1 MTKVRVSDFHFDL
14 PEDLIAQTPPAVRGS
29 SRMLAV
35 DRATGAH
42 SDQMF
47 AELPQYLHDGDLLIL
62 NDSRVIPARLFATR
76 ARTTHT
82 QANSPDP
89 TGRIEVLLT
98 QQLTDDYPGEN
109 VWSTLVR
116 PSRKIQPGDRLLFA
130 DPTTG
135 EPLPYVARKAVGK
148 PGRGRPERG
157 DVSARA
163 SGVRGCR
170 RIRPRAGGLH
180 GCRRVGT

>member
-1 MTKVRVSDFHFDL
+1 MRVSDFHFDL

-35 DRATGAH
+35 SRATGAY
-42 SDQMF
+42 SDRMF
-47 AELPQYLHDGDLLIL
+47 AELPQFLHDGDLLIL

-76 ARTTHT
+76 ARTAHT

-98 QQLTDDYPGEN
+98 QQLTDEFPNEN

-116 PSRKIQPGDRLLFA
+116 PSRKIQPGDHLHFPDPITGDLLLEAEILTAGAFGERTLRFSQS
-130 DPTTG
+130 PTS
-135 EPLPYVARKAVGK
+135 
-148 PGRGRPERG
+148 RP
-157 DVSARA
+157 S
-163 SGVRGCR
+163 S
-170 RIRPRAGGLH
+170 
-180 GCRRVGT
+180 TK